1 MGGEAPACILE
12 AAGSTSCPA
21 VQGSHIGEQ
30 QRSCYTV
37 LTHREPWNNPFRTII
52 PARREAARFPGHSR
66 AEPLVPIGPS
76 AITLSD
82 ILASTSIKSSFTSS
96 SDCPLHGLSGLS
108 FLSVHLVLSAIPR
121 AGGLIVVC
129 SPVLLFLPLSCVVP
143 FSCRPFSLPPPA
155 VAAVDTN

>member
-12 AAGSTSCPA
+12 AAGSTGCPA
-21 VQGSHIGEQ
+21 VQGSRIGEQ

-37 LTHREPWNNPFRTII
+37 LTHREPWNNPFGASI
-52 PARREAARFPGHSR
+52 PIRREAVKFPGHSR
-66 AEPLVPIGPS
+66 AEPLVRIGPS
-76 AITLSD
+76 TVTLSD
-82 ILASTSIKSSFTSS
+82 ILASTSIKRSFTS

-121 AGGLIVVC
+121 AGELIVF
-129 SPVLLFLPLSCVVP
+129 SPPVPSIPSALLRRSLFLS
-143 FSCRPFSLPPPA
+143 SLFAPTPA